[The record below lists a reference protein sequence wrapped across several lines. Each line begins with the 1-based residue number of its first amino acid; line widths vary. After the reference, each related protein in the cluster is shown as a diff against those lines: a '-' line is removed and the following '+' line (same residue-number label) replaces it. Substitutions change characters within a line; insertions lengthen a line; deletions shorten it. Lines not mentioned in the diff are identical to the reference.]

1 MKDLKH
7 LIWFED
13 LLQQANNE
21 LVQRAAAEGQL
32 ALGYNCY
39 YIPEVLLNLPGCF
52 SSRLRAPNSGTAEIA
67 SYYMTNRNC
76 PYVRCILERAIEG
89 GFNYLNAL
97 FGAEGCAA
105 MERMEEHFALLKPV
119 KNDRF
124 ITTIIDPPM
133 KGDRTSLDYYKA
145 QLKAKVLDALRDS
158 FGVDTSDDAIRA
170 AIEKHNRLCRVIT
183 EIGDLRKA
191 ENPVITGYEYHVI
204 VLVSQVCPHDLI
216 LPYLEETLAE
226 LKTRR
231 PEAEFPFRARV
242 VLAGSEIDDPE
253 FTKLLESCGAMV
265 VADRYCFGTFPGR
278 EEIEIHGGETA
289 FDAVCRHY
297 LHHNQCVRFMDG
309 AKIDQRHSEL
319 RRLAEDYGAD
329 GIIYE
334 SMKFCEFWSYE
345 RCWPATCF
353 SRRWASPAAP
363 SRRST
368 PWAASVSCVPASR
381 PLSRVWRSKS
391 WAIRRCDHGTEAVD
405 KCRHRRDR

>member
-124 ITTIIDPPM
+124 ITTIIDSPM

-170 AIEKHNRLCRVIT
+170 AIEKHNRLCRIIT

-345 RCWPATCF
+345 KVL
-353 SRRWASPAAP
+353 ASHVLQQEMGIPCC
-363 SRRST
+363 T
-368 PWAASVSCVPASR
+368 IEKEYTLGSVGQLRTRFQAFVESLEIKKLGHKEV
-381 PLSRVWRSKS
+381 
-391 WAIRRCDHGTEAVD
+391 
-405 KCRHRRDR
+405 

>member
-231 PEAEFPFRARV
+231 P
-242 VLAGSEIDDPE
+242 
-253 FTKLLESCGAMV
+253 
-265 VADRYCFGTFPGR
+265 
-278 EEIEIHGGETA
+278 
-289 FDAVCRHY
+289 
-297 LHHNQCVRFMDG
+297 
-309 AKIDQRHSEL
+309 
-319 RRLAEDYGAD
+319 RRN
-329 GIIYE
+329 
-334 SMKFCEFWSYE
+334 
-345 RCWPATCF
+345 
-353 SRRWASPAAP
+353 SP
-363 SRRST
+363 S
-368 PWAASVSCVPASR
+368 VPASCWPEARSTTRNLPSCWRAAVPWWWQIAIASAPSQAGRRSRSTAARR
-381 PLSRVWRSKS
+381 PSTRYVGTICTTTSASGLWTAPRSTSGTVSCAVWRRTTAPTGSS
-391 WAIRRCDHGTEAVD
+391 TRA
-405 KCRHRRDR
+405 